1 MPGNR
6 KDSEMSDSDIL
17 KYFADHVS
25 ADISDGRTKSAIAL
39 KRIRQGLKS
48 EGKEALREVLVNV
61 ISLNLHVEKQ
71 LTDYLLQNSSLV
83 DDSGNL
89 VPAISKDLL
98 KLRQNTL
105 QYLKMLQS
113 LDSNKGGS
121 SEGAD
126 SIRDLLDD

>member
-6 KDSEMSDSDIL
+6 KDSEMSDTDIL

-61 ISLNLHVEKQ
+61 VSLNLHLEKQ
-71 LTDYLLQNSSLV
+71 LTDNLLQNSSLV